1 MLEREGRTCMDMKRW
16 LNNRN
21 DIWHRVTVATAVN
34 FNIGEI
40 SILSGEQNN
49 LKRSTFFGKLKVGLE
64 YGAVTAVLGYWCNLA
79 SAKNL
84 DLKTIAPTFAEL

>member
-1 MLEREGRTCMDMKRW
+1 MLERDGRTCMDMKRW

-21 DIWHRVTVATAVN
+21 NIWHWVTVAAAID

-49 LKRSTFFGKLKVGLE
+49 LKRSTFLGKLKVGLE
-64 YGAVTAVLGYWCNLA
+64 YCAVTAALGDWRDLA
-79 SAKNL
+79 SFNNS
-84 DLKTIAPTFAEL
+84 DLKTVAPTIAEL